1 MSENNGGVGAGG
13 VLLAFLAGA
22 AIGGLAALLLAPR
35 SGEQTRKRLADLSDE
50 AKEKL
55 QRVPSAL
62 RDAERAA
69 VGTFTET
76 MKKG

>member
-13 VLLAFLAGA
+13 VILAFLAGA
-22 AIGGLAALLLAPR
+22 AIGGVAALLLAPR
-35 SGEQTRKRLADLSDE
+35 SGEQTRKRLAELSDE

-55 QRVPSAL
+55 ARVPSAL

-69 VGTFTET
+69 VGTFSET
-76 MKKG
+76 LKKG